1 MIAFDLICANGH
13 LFEGW
18 FDSLDSYEEQ
28 NRKKLISC
36 PQCESCEIKK
46 ILSPVSVKSQSRA
59 LSSDTSGPVDY
70 RRLAMEVWD
79 HIQSNY
85 EDTGSDF
92 AKEALKIHYGV
103 SEQRNIRGTATENE
117 EKVLKDEGI
126 HFFKVPA
133 LKGDKEE
140 N

>member
-59 LSSDTSGPVDY
+59 LSSDTAGPVDY